1 MTDPAPLTV
10 DPADDAQRDVDPVM
24 SVGIAPSG
32 PRMPADMRLGHVS
45 LQVSNLAR
53 SIAYYETVLGLRVV
67 DRSASHA
74 MLGTEDG
81 ETLLVALTERA
92 GARPSPQHAR
102 LGLYHFAILL
112 PDRAALGRFV
122 AHLGDVGARAGA
134 SDHLVSEA
142 IYLRDPDGLGIE
154 VYADRPRES
163 WRVAQGQLQMSTAP
177 LDLADVVR
185 AARGE
190 PWTGMPGGTTMGHVH
205 LHVGDLELASRFYHE
220 ALGLDKTV
228 WTYQG
233 ALFLSAGGYH
243 HHLGLNVWAGPN
255 APKPTADDARLL
267 EWRVV
272 LRSRA
277 AAADVAESV
286 QSSGFDVRESGADW
300 LATDP
305 WDTTVR
311 LAGAE

>member
-1 MTDPAPLTV
+1 MP
-10 DPADDAQRDVDPVM
+10 
-24 SVGIAPSG
+24 VGIAPSG
-32 PRMPADMRLGHVS
+32 RRMPAEMQLGHVS
-45 LQVSNLAR
+45 LQVADLAR

-74 MLGTEDG
+74 MLGTEDAA
-81 ETLLVALTERA
+81 TPLVVLTERA
-92 GARPSPQHAR
+92 GARSSPQHGR

-122 AHLGDVGARAGA
+122 AHLGEVGERAGA

-154 VYADRPRES
+154 VYVDRPRES
-163 WRVAQGQLQMSTAP
+163 WRVVQGQLQMATAP
-177 LDLADVVR
+177 LDLAEVVR
-185 AARGE
+185 AAHGE
-190 PWTGMPGGTTMGHVH
+190 PWSGMPRGTTMGHVH

-243 HHLGLNVWAGPN
+243 HHLGLNVWAGQN
-255 APKPTADDARLL
+255 APQPTADDARLL
-267 EWRVV
+267 EWRIV
-272 LRSRA
+272 LPSRE
-277 AAADVAESV
+277 AAADVAEAV
-286 QSSGFDVRESGADW
+286 RSSGFDVSESGADW

-311 LAGAE
+311 LAGAD